1 VKLTWN
7 QRRAL
12 ENLNKFGD
20 NLAGASSRDIAEGN
34 FGCSPCLCG
43 SAARSA
49 LMALERKEL
58 VRSFSFNPIRYRI
71 TEAGKAA
78 LEGGKTIERS
88 ER

>member
-1 VKLTWN
+1 
-7 QRRAL
+7 
-12 ENLNKFGD
+12 
-20 NLAGASSRDIAEGN
+20 
-34 FGCSPCLCG
+34 
-43 SAARSA
+43 
-49 LMALERKEL
+49 MALERKEL